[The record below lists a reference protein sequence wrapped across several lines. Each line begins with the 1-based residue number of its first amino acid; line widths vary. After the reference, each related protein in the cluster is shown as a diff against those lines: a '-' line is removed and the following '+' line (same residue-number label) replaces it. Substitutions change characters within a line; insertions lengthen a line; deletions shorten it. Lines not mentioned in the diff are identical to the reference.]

1 MNILDNIVAH
11 KKTEVAL
18 HRQKFPIDVLES
30 SMYFGRTVF
39 SLSEALRKAAGP
51 GIIAEFKRRSP
62 SAGEIREG
70 ASVQEIT
77 TGYVH
82 AGAAALS
89 ILTDKQFFGGSN
101 GDLSEARHFNT
112 CPVLR
117 KDFVI
122 DEYQIIEAKAIGAD
136 AILLIAACLSVAGC
150 RELARF
156 ARSLG
161 LEVLLELHDAAEL
174 SHVNEFVN
182 AVGVNNRNLK
192 TFEVSLAA
200 SFDIAERLPAEMLKV
215 TESGL
220 KDPAAAADLLHA
232 GYKGFLIGEHFMR
245 QPDPGAACRA
255 FIEGINERK
264 QFLDGAIA

>member
-18 HRQKFPIDVLES
+18 HRQKFPIPVLES
-30 SMYFGRTVF
+30 SMYFSRPVH
-39 SLSEALRKAAGP
+39 SLSNAIRQASGP

-62 SAGEIREG
+62 SAGEIRAG
-70 ASVQEIT
+70 ASIQEIT
-77 TGYVH
+77 TGYIQ
-82 AGAAALS
+82 AGASALS

-101 GDLSEARHFNT
+101 GDLSEARHFNA
-112 CPVLR
+112 CPILR

-136 AILLIAACLSVAGC
+136 AVLLIAACLSVPGC
-150 RELARF
+150 LELARF

-161 LEVLLELHDAAEL
+161 LEVLLELHDAVEL
-174 SHVNEFVN
+174 EHVNEYVN

-192 TFEVSLAA
+192 TFEVSLAT
-200 SFDIAERLPAEMLKV
+200 SFDVAGRLPAELLKV
-215 TESGL
+215 TESGIN
-220 KDPAAAADLLHA
+220 DPAAAADLLHA

-245 QPDPGAACRA
+245 QPDPGAACRE
-255 FIEGINERK
+255 FIHRVNDRN
-264 QFLDGAIA
+264 QLLDGAIA

>member
-1 MNILDNIVAH
+1 MNILENIVAH

-18 HRQKFPIDVLES
+18 HRQKFPLDVLES
-30 SMYFGRTVF
+30 SMYFGRTVI
-39 SLSEALRKAAGP
+39 SLSEALRMVDGP

-62 SAGEIREG
+62 SAGEIR
-70 ASVQEIT
+70 ADTSVQEIT
-77 TGYVH
+77 TGYVQ
-82 AGAAALS
+82 AGAVALS

-255 FIEGINERK
+255 FIEGVNERK

>member
-1 MNILDNIVAH
+1 MNVLDKIIAH
-11 KKTEVAL
+11 KQVEVAL
-18 HRQKFPIDVLES
+18 HRQKFPIDILEGS
-30 SMYFGRTVF
+30 IYFERSVY
-39 SLSEALRKAAGP
+39 SLSNALRQAPGP

-62 SAGEIREG
+62 SAGEIRAD

-77 TGYVH
+77 TGYIQ
-82 AGAAALS
+82 AGAVGLS
-89 ILTDKQFFGGSN
+89 VLTDKQFFGGSN
-101 GDLSEARHFNT
+101 GDLSEARHFNA
-112 CPVLR
+112 CPILR

-136 AILLIAACLSVAGC
+136 AVLLIAACLSISGC

-156 ARSLG
+156 ACSLG

-174 SHVNEFVN
+174 GHINEFINV
-182 AVGVNNRNLK
+182 VGINNRNLQ
-192 TFEVSLAA
+192 TFEVSLAT
-200 SFDIAERLPAEMLKV
+200 SFDMVERLPAGLLKV

-220 KDPAAAADLLHA
+220 NDPAAAADLLHA

-255 FIEGINERK
+255 FIQGINDRK
-264 QFLDGAIA
+264 QLLDGAIA